1 MCYVLKNAGNCV
13 RGYGPATLFF
23 REPNSLAFW
32 CRVKSANLRNTV
44 NNTFRPEFGAEPFP
58 GFKLLWLRGRGGFAT
73 VWEATTPAGERIA
86 LKFMSS
92 QNMASTAREIRSM
105 QAISQLEHPNLLRT
119 RQVWSLPG
127 YIVIGMDLA
136 EGSMLD
142 LMNLYAE
149 EFDQRI
155 EFEKL
160 TLHLM
165 EVAQGLD
172 FLNARRHLADG
183 RTVGYQHGDIK
194 PNNILLLNDHAM
206 LADYG
211 MATPTN
217 GPSTPCPRAGTLD
230 YAAPEVFGGYVT
242 ETSDQFSLAVTY
254 HMLRTGALPHPK
266 IGDIDNLKRS
276 FQRPPGDLSLL
287 PNEERFI
294 VGRALSP
301 IPTNRFPSCAEFI
314 SALLATKNL
323 QAAYQREKELW
334 ALEALRPKELAAA
347 GMRSGSAAYANLRRS

>member
-1 MCYVLKNAGNCV
+1 
-13 RGYGPATLFF
+13 
-23 REPNSLAFW
+23 
-32 CRVKSANLRNTV
+32 VKSSNPRNSDS
-44 NNTFRPEFGAEPFP
+44 NAFRPEFGAEPFP
-58 GFKLLWLRGRGGFAT
+58 GYKLLWLRGRGGFAT
-73 VWEATTPAGERIA
+73 VWEATNPAGERIA

-92 QNMASTAREIRSM
+92 QNMASTAREVRSI
-105 QAISQLEHPNLLRT
+105 QALARLEHPNLLRT
-119 RQVWSLPG
+119 RDVWSLSG

-155 EFEKL
+155 DFQKL
-160 TLHLM
+160 GLHLM
-165 EVAQGLD
+165 QVASALD
-172 FLNARRHLADG
+172 FLNARRHLIDG

-194 PNNILLLNDHAM
+194 PNNILLMNDKAM

-217 GPSTPCPRAGTLD
+217 GPSTPCPRSGTLD

-254 HMLRTGALPHPK
+254 HMLRTGSLPHTK
-266 IGDIDNLKRS
+266 ITDSENLKRS
-276 FQRPPGDLSLL
+276 FQRPPAELGLL
-287 PNEERFI
+287 PSEERLI

-301 IPTNRFPSCAEFI
+301 IPTNRFPTCSDFV
-314 SALLATKNL
+314 SALLATQGLVAVFNRDD
-323 QAAYQREKELW
+323 QQW
-334 ALEALRPKELAAA
+334 SLEPISRRPVVPPAQTQTIR
-347 GMRSGSAAYANLRRS
+347 GGSGVFASARRVS

>member
-1 MCYVLKNAGNCV
+1 M
-13 RGYGPATLFF
+13 
-23 REPNSLAFW
+23 
-32 CRVKSANLRNTV
+32 KSSKLRNTDC
-44 NNTFRPEFGAEPFP
+44 NAFRPEFGAEPFP
-58 GFKLLWLRGRGGFAT
+58 GYKLLWLRGRGGFAT
-73 VWEATTPAGERIA
+73 VWEATNPAGERIA

-105 QAISQLEHPNLLRT
+105 QAISHLEHPNLLRT
-119 RQVWSLPG
+119 RQVWSLSG

-149 EFDQRI
+149 EFEQRI
-155 EFEKL
+155 DFDKL
-160 TLHLM
+160 ALYLM
-165 EVAQGLD
+165 QVAKALD
-172 FLNARRHLADG
+172 FLNARRHLIDG

-194 PNNILLLNDHAM
+194 PNNILLMNDKAM

-254 HMLRTGALPHPK
+254 HMLRTGQLPHTK
-266 IGDIDNLKRS
+266 ITDSENLKRS
-276 FQRPPGDLSLL
+276 FQRPPADLSLI
-287 PNEERFI
+287 PIEERLI

-301 IPTNRFPSCAEFI
+301 IPTNRFPTCTAFI
-314 SALLATKNL
+314 AALLAT
-323 QAAYQREKELW
+323 QGFHAVCSRDDEW
-334 ALEALRPKELAAA
+334 MLEPIRPLTMTPLGQTQSIRGDSGVFA
-347 GMRSGSAAYANLRRS
+347 GLRRS